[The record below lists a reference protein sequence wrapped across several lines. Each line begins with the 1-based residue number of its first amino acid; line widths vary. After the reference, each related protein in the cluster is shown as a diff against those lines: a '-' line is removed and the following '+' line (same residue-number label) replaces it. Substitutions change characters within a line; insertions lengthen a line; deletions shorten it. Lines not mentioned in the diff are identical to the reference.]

1 MPAHPNIPCHV
12 LRCSSQNRNLP
23 RRSRYASWFW
33 KPENSNVLTAH
44 STREALDVFHLFP
57 NVSAAVLVGCDE
69 IDCGKIAKAIKT
81 ATEKV
86 PVVLLPTRIGATC
99 RDADHDLSSAE
110 PEKLLELMRSLLGDP
125 RHYTSASMPR

>member
-1 MPAHPNIPCHV
+1 M
-12 LRCSSQNRNLP
+12 
-23 RRSRYASWFW
+23 
-33 KPENSNVLTAH
+33 
-44 STREALDVFHLFP
+44 DVFHLFP

-86 PVVLLPTRIGATC
+86 PVVLLHTRIGATC

-110 PEKLLELMRSLLGDP
+110 PEKLLELCGRCWAIPAITQAP
-125 RHYTSASMPR
+125 RCLADAV

>member
-1 MPAHPNIPCHV
+1 
-12 LRCSSQNRNLP
+12 
-23 RRSRYASWFW
+23 
-33 KPENSNVLTAH
+33 
-44 STREALDVFHLFP
+44 LDVFHLFP